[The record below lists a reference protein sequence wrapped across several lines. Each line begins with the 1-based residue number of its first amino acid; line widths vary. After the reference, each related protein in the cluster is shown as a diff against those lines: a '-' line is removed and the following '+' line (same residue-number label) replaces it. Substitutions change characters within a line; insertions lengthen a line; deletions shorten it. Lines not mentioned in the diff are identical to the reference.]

1 MAETGGSEA
10 TPNPDKDPEE
20 EVASLSSLPMEMIVE
35 ILGALGFAEF
45 VRFLDQVLKS
55 NEKYRDKWD
64 AVIVPGLRIAMLDNH
79 EFTIDGLRWVLNRG
93 FKISNFSITPIADEV
108 GGMYGNTFD
117 WVCIKGDLQ
126 IVRAYIDL
134 NSVDVNTI
142 DNIYLN
148 NPLWLASEAGHLEV
162 VEALLAAGAEESVNT
177 PDGYHGSTPLSKA
190 VEGGHLEMVEA
201 LLAAGAGESV
211 IVPNNVGATAIWL
224 ACRAGHLEIA
234 HALLTAGAGETI
246 NTPENEYGA
255 TPLRMACKGNHLEVV
270 LALLAFGV
278 EESINRPGGQYR
290 ETPLYSASDHGN
302 LEMVK
307 ALLAAGAEESMNLR
321 TTTIGCQSP
330 LSIAKIRGHSAVVL
344 ALKDAA
350 KK

>member
-55 NEKYRDKWD
+55 NEKYREKWD

-93 FKISNFSITPIADEV
+93 FKISNFSITPIADEH
-108 GGMYGNTFD
+108 GDMDDGNTFG
-117 WVCIKGDLQ
+117 WACSKGDLQ

-162 VEALLAAGAEESVNT
+162 VEALLAAGAGESVNT
-177 PDGYHGSTPLSKA
+177 PGVYDGSTPLLKA

-211 IVPNNVGATAIWL
+211 NVPKAGGSTAIWL
-224 ACRAGHLEIA
+224 ACREGHLEIV
-234 HALLTAGAGETI
+234 HALLAAGAGETI
-246 NTPENEYGA
+246 NTPNNEYGE
-255 TPLRMACKGNHLEVV
+255 TPLRMACEGNHLEVV

-278 EESINRPGGQYR
+278 EESINRPGGQYG
-290 ETPLYSASDHGN
+290 ETPLYFASMIGN
-302 LEMVK
+302 LEMVN
-307 ALLAAGAEESMNLR
+307 ALLAAGAEESIYINLR
-321 TTTIGCQSP
+321 STDTGQSP
-330 LSIAKIRGHSAVVL
+330 
-344 ALKDAA
+344 
-350 KK
+350 

>member
-1 MAETGGSEA
+1 MAETGSEA

-55 NEKYRDKWD
+55 NEKYREKWD

-79 EFTIDGLRWVLNRG
+79 ELTIDGLRWVLNRG
-93 FKISNFSITPIADEV
+93 FKISNFSITPIV
-108 GGMYGNTFD
+108 GKYSGVVEITFH
-117 WVCIKGDLQ
+117 WACEKGDLQ

-148 NPLWLASEAGHLEV
+148 
-162 VEALLAAGAEESVNT
+162 T
-177 PDGYHGSTPLSKA
+177 PFWK
-190 VEGGHLEMVEA
+190 
-201 LLAAGAGESV
+201 
-211 IVPNNVGATAIWL
+211 IATAIWL
-224 ACRAGHLEIA
+224 ACRAGHLEIV
-234 HALLTAGAGETI
+234 HALLAAGAGETI
-246 NTPENEYGA
+246 NTPGNEYGA

-278 EESINRPGGQYR
+278 EESLNTPGGQYD
-290 ETPLYSASDHGN
+290 ETPLYFASDHGN

-307 ALLAAGAEESMNLR
+307 ALLAAGAEESMDLR
-321 TTTIGCQSP
+321 STDNGQLP

-344 ALKDAA
+344 ALEDAA